1 VDARGRQGVS
11 GGIKRER
18 GGCEREDLRG
28 GHGVSRG
35 CERERGG
42 CERERGCEIVDMRGR
57 QWMREGDMV

>member
-1 VDARGRQGVS
+1 MS